1 MSSDLDLVR
10 SIYAASEH
18 GDFSSSRWAHPE
30 IEWVSPGGPEPS
42 SRKGL
47 AGMTEGWRDWLTA
60 WEDFRLEAEE
70 YREIDSERVLVLTRF
85 SARGK
90 ASGMELGQMQSKAAA
105 LFHVRDGKV
114 VKLIT

>member
-1 MSSDLDLVR
+1 
-10 SIYAASEH
+10 
-18 GDFSSSRWAHPE
+18 
-30 IEWVSPGGPEPS
+30 
-42 SRKGL
+42 
-47 AGMTEGWRDWLTA
+47 MTEGWRDWLTA

-114 VKLIT
+114 VKLVTYWDRENALADLGLAPEVG